1 MFLKTNLCGKQQ
13 GMATVLLLVLGALAA
28 GCTKQQAAPQPRPPV
43 PVIVG
48 QAIQK
53 TIPITVGAV
62 GNVEAYSVVSIRS
75 QVSGTLLDAHFK
87 EGDFVRKGQL
97 LLTIDPRPY
106 QAALA
111 QAQAALARDKAVAL
125 NNRVQA
131 DRYSKLLA
139 EGVVPAQQVDSFK
152 SVAEASDAVV
162 NADEAA
168 VKTAQLNL
176 DYCTIYSPIDGRTGT
191 LMVKPGNLVKAA
203 DVPIVVINQ
212 VNPIYVNFAVPQQF
226 WPEIKKYVA
235 QGTLHV
241 TATVPRDSGPP
252 EVGTLTFVDNAVDPT
267 TGTLHLRAT
276 FTNSQ
281 NRLWPGLFVNTS
293 LKLSD
298 QPNATVIP
306 AQAVTAGQKGSFVY
320 ILKADQTV
328 EPRPVV
334 SSRTVDGEA
343 IIDQGLK
350 PGETIVT
357 DGLARLEPGAKVQI
371 KSNMSEADPTNGSPV
386 PDASQTEQAG
396 RQPRRTKQ

>member
-1 MFLKTNLCGKQQ
+1 MFQKTNMCGKWRV
-13 GMATVLLLVLGALAA
+13 MTPVLLFSLATLAA
-28 GCTKQQAAPQPRPPV
+28 GCAKQQAAPQPRPPV
-43 PVIVG
+43 PVVVG
-48 QAIQK
+48 QVLQK
-53 TIPITVGAV
+53 TIPITLEAV

-75 QVSGTLLDAHFK
+75 QVSGTLLAAHFK

-97 LLTIDPRPY
+97 LLTIDPQPY

-131 DRYSKLLA
+131 ERYSKLLA
-139 EGVVPAQQVDSFK
+139 EGVVPEQQVDSFK
-152 SVAEASDAVV
+152 SAAEASDAVV

-168 VKTAQLNL
+168 VKTTQLNL
-176 DYCTIYSPIDGRTGT
+176 EYCTIYSPIDGRTGT

-212 VNPIYVNFAVPQQF
+212 VNPIFVNFALPQQY

-235 QGTLHV
+235 QGTLQV
-241 TATVPRDSGPP
+241 TTTVPRDPGPP
-252 EVGTLTFVDNAVDPT
+252 ELGALTFVDNAVDPT
-267 TGTLHLRAT
+267 TGTIHLRAT
-276 FTNSQ
+276 FTNLQ
-281 NRLWPGLFVNTS
+281 NRLWPGLYVNAS
-293 LKLSD
+293 LKLFD
-298 QPNATVIP
+298 QSNATVIP
-306 AQAVTAGQKGSFVY
+306 AQAVAAGQKGSYVY
-320 ILKADQTV
+320 VLRADRTV
-328 EPRPVV
+328 EPRLVV

-371 KSNMSEADPTNGSPV
+371 KSSMSEADPLSGSPV
-386 PDASQTEQAG
+386 PDVPQTELSGQ
-396 RQPRRTKQ
+396 RSRRAKQ